1 MMYASR
7 MVVQMLCLLSYL
19 WASTCVANLTTCVTN
34 VLQVHQLQLQEPKA
48 EIIVD
53 ELNESLIIH
62 HQGYKDQHEPLAKSN
77 KQVDSDH
84 VVKLACVSPNLFVPS
99 SKTSLA
105 QVHVV
110 DVLLT
115 YLPPPVFTFTASAK
129 TLLLAQQ
136 PPPQAAP
143 PPISRNSS
151 VAIVQLTRLR
161 I

>member
-53 ELNESLIIH
+53 EMNESLIVH
-62 HQGYKDQHEPLAKSN
+62 YKGHKDQHEPFAKSN
-77 KQVDSDH
+77 TKGDSDH

-99 SKTSLA
+99 SKISLA

-115 YLPPPVFTFTASAK
+115 YLPPPVFNFTASAK

-136 PPPQAAP
+136 PPPLAAP